1 MLSILL
7 IIILL
12 SLIVLK
18 LSHIGIDINSL
29 NIGNYHK
36 KLRQR
41 LETFLENKV
50 HEYPS
55 LEHFQSLVINDNE
68 ESKESKQSEEFKL
81 TKPIK
86 QQEDKSIKQKKD
98 K

>member
-18 LSHIGIDINSL
+18 LSQKGIDINSL
-29 NIGNYHK
+29 NIGNYHQ
-36 KLRQR
+36 KLRQK
-41 LETFLENKV
+41 LENFLEDKV
-50 HEYPS
+50 QEFPS

-68 ESKESKQSEEFKL
+68 
-81 TKPIK
+81 
-86 QQEDKSIKQKKD
+86 
-98 K
+98 